1 MSKIVICGGSMIGLC
16 AATMLARDGHDV
28 TVLERDVGE
37 APTAWAEAWD
47 SWKRPGVAH
56 FRQAHILLAGFRKT
70 SDEELPGLSKRL
82 LEAGCVWVDFVDEK
96 SLPRTITDRAPR
108 PGDPTL
114 RFLTGRRPV
123 VEWSVSE
130 MAAAEPGLVIQRG
143 VAVRELL
150 LGNSAIA
157 GVPHVA
163 GVRTSSGDEIR
174 ADLVVDAMGRR
185 SPAVDWIAGIGGRRP
200 YEEAEDS
207 NFVYYTQYFRG
218 PQRPRRIWPPHTA
231 MGVFSILTLDGDNDT
246 WSVTVSGTTRN
257 KALRALRDPAAFRRV
272 VAACPLQAHW
282 LDGTPISPV
291 LPMAGILD
299 RYRRFVVEDQ
309 PVVTGLA
316 VVGDAWACT
325 NPSAGRGLSIGL
337 VHAQILRKTVQRHI
351 EEPRAFAAAYD
362 AETERRVT
370 PFYRNTIVADRF
382 RVAEMNAFLDRMPL
396 PAPDPIMSTFAVA
409 AFHDADVF
417 RAFIEVV
424 ACIALPQEVFARP
437 HVAAKMAEFEGR
449 SPPRAPG
456 IDQDRLLTL
465 LAG

>member
-1 MSKIVICGGSMIGLC
+1 MIGLC
-16 AATMLARDGHDV
+16 AAIMLARDGHDV
-28 TVLERDVGE
+28 TVLESDVGA

-56 FRQAHILLAGFRKT
+56 FRQPHNLLAGFRKI

-82 LEAGCVWVDFVDEK
+82 LEAGCVWVDYVDEN
-96 SLPRTITDRAPR
+96 SLPPTITDRAPR
-108 PGDPTL
+108 LGDPAL

-130 MAAAEPGLVIQRG
+130 MAAVEPGLGIQHG
-143 VAVRELL
+143 VAACALI
-150 LGNSAIA
+150 LGNSAIP
-157 GVPHVA
+157 GVPHVV

-185 SPAVDWIAGIGGRRP
+185 SPTVDWIGGIGGRRP

-207 NFVYYTQYFRG
+207 NFLYYTQYFRG
-218 PQRPRRIWPPHTA
+218 PQRPRRIGRSLTP
-231 MGVFSILTLDGDNDT
+231 MGPFSILTLDGDNDT
-246 WSVTVSGTTRN
+246 WSVTVFGTTRN

-282 LDGTPISPV
+282 LDGTPISAV

-299 RYRRFVVEDQ
+299 RYRRFVVDNQ
-309 PVVTGLA
+309 PVVTGFA

-325 NPSAGRGLSIGL
+325 NPSAGRGLSVGL
-337 VHAQILRKTVQRHI
+337 VHAQVLRRTVQRHI
-351 EEPRAFAAAYD
+351 EEPEALAIAYD
-362 AETERRVT
+362 AETERHVT
-370 PFYRNTIVADRF
+370 PFYRNTIAADRF
-382 RVAEMNAFLDRMPL
+382 RVAEMNAFLDRAPL
-396 PAPDPIMSTFAVA
+396 PEPDPVMSTFAVA
-409 AFHDADVF
+409 ALNDADVF
-417 RAFIEVV
+417 RAFVEVV
-424 ACIALPQEVFARP
+424 ACMALPQEVFTRP
-437 HVAAKMAEFEGR
+437 HVAAKMAEFDGR
-449 SPPRAPG
+449 APPRDLG